1 MKNIIDVFKLFDNKF
16 KKDFF
21 KIQLYTLFIS
31 IGNTITIY
39 LYGLVV
45 LLLSK
50 PPTVTTNEYYIMIN
64 NIFKF
69 ENSKIFFLYFLAF
82 VVVYSCIIALLN
94 FYILK
99 KTNLFSNKIAAN
111 IQQKVYKYYLNL
123 DYTSFVSRGFNNK
136 ISELVMDTEKMYS
149 LISGFLQSFF
159 HFYNLIFTFILLMF
173 VSVSI
178 ALLNILFL
186 ASIYFL
192 IYSKFKK
199 IFKNN
204 SELFSNV
211 SASMIEIF
219 NNSLQGFRE
228 TKIYKLENLNLT
240 KVTELNTIL
249 AKSKAF
255 SQTLIMTPR
264 LFVEAL
270 FLFLLLLIIILN
282 YQFNIDQNL
291 FFTLSIFAI
300 SFAKLIPSFQ
310 NFYSTFSTIKDGA
323 ESYKK
328 ISLVLKQLYD
338 IENNLNIDDELN
350 KDLKKINK
358 IEIKDVM
365 FKYNDK
371 VIFKDLNFTINRKD
385 KIFINGPSGSGKSTF
400 LDLVT
405 GFISPNTGKILLNDE
420 TQNILYKRINLKY
433 LSQNSFL
440 FKGSILEN
448 ITLKKIIDK
457 NEIDYLKKIIS
468 NLFLDDLITNEE
480 DLEKD
485 TGDFANRIS
494 GGQKQ
499 RILLARA
506 LYFKPDLLI
515 LDESLNAIDYDRKS
529 KILDY
534 LLSNDNFVLLYVS
547 HDLDFKEKFN
557 KNLNTSKINK
567 ILN

>member
-1 MKNIIDVFKLFDNKF
+1 MKNIIDLFKLFDNKF

-21 KIQLYTLFIS
+21 KLQLHTLFIS

-50 PPTVTTNEYYIMIN
+50 SSSVISNKYYIMVN
-64 NIFKF
+64 DIFKF
-69 ENSKIFFLYFLAF
+69 ENSKIFFLYFLVF
-82 VVVYSCIIALLN
+82 VVVYSCVIALLN

-99 KTNLFSNKIAAN
+99 KTNFFSNEIAAN
-111 IQQKVYKYYLNL
+111 IQQNVYKYYLNL
-123 DYTSFVSRGFNNK
+123 DYSSFVNKGFNNK

-159 HFYNLIFTFILLMF
+159 HLYNLIFTFILLMF

-199 IFKNN
+199 IFKKN

-282 YQFNIDQNL
+282 YQFNIAQNL

-328 ISLVLKQLYD
+328 ISLVLKQLYN
-338 IENNLNIDDELN
+338 IENNLGDDDKLNIDLE
-350 KDLKKINK
+350 KINK

-365 FKYNDK
+365 FKYNEK
-371 VIFKDLNFTINRKD
+371 MIFKDLNFIINKKD

-405 GFISPNTGKILLNDE
+405 GFISPNAGKILLNNE
-420 TQNILYKRINLKY
+420 SQNILYKKINLKY

-448 ITLKKIIDK
+448 ITLKKIINKD
-457 NEIDYLKKIIS
+457 ELDHLKKIIT
-468 NLFLDDLITNEE
+468 NLHLDDLITNEQ

-485 TGDFANRIS
+485 TGDFANKIS

-534 LLSNDNFVLLYVS
+534 LLSSFDFVLLYVS
-547 HDLDFKEKFN
+547 HDSDFNEKFN
-557 KNLNTSKINK
+557 KNLNISKINK
-567 ILN
+567 ISH

>member
-199 IFKNN
+199 IFK
-204 SELFSNV
+204 
-211 SASMIEIF
+211 
-219 NNSLQGFRE
+219 
-228 TKIYKLENLNLT
+228 KI
-240 KVTELNTIL
+240 
-249 AKSKAF
+249 
-255 SQTLIMTPR
+255 
-264 LFVEAL
+264 
-270 FLFLLLLIIILN
+270 
-282 YQFNIDQNL
+282 
-291 FFTLSIFAI
+291 
-300 SFAKLIPSFQ
+300 Q
-310 NFYSTFSTIKDGA
+310 NF
-323 ESYKK
+323 
-328 ISLVLKQLYD
+328 
-338 IENNLNIDDELN
+338 
-350 KDLKKINK
+350 
-358 IEIKDVM
+358 
-365 FKYNDK
+365 
-371 VIFKDLNFTINRKD
+371 
-385 KIFINGPSGSGKSTF
+385 F
-400 LDLVT
+400 LM
-405 GFISPNTGKILLNDE
+405 SRH
-420 TQNILYKRINLKY
+420 Q
-433 LSQNSFL
+433 
-440 FKGSILEN
+440 
-448 ITLKKIIDK
+448 
-457 NEIDYLKKIIS
+457 
-468 NLFLDDLITNEE
+468 
-480 DLEKD
+480 
-485 TGDFANRIS
+485 
-494 GGQKQ
+494 
-499 RILLARA
+499 
-506 LYFKPDLLI
+506 
-515 LDESLNAIDYDRKS
+515 
-529 KILDY
+529 
-534 LLSNDNFVLLYVS
+534 
-547 HDLDFKEKFN
+547 
-557 KNLNTSKINK
+557 
-567 ILN
+567 

>member
-199 IFKNN
+199 IFKKN

>member
-192 IYSKFKK
+192 IYSKFKRFLK
-199 IFKNN
+199 N
-204 SELFSNV
+204 SELFLMSRH
-211 SASMIEIF
+211 
-219 NNSLQGFRE
+219 Q
-228 TKIYKLENLNLT
+228 
-240 KVTELNTIL
+240 
-249 AKSKAF
+249 
-255 SQTLIMTPR
+255 
-264 LFVEAL
+264 
-270 FLFLLLLIIILN
+270 
-282 YQFNIDQNL
+282 
-291 FFTLSIFAI
+291 
-300 SFAKLIPSFQ
+300 
-310 NFYSTFSTIKDGA
+310 
-323 ESYKK
+323 
-328 ISLVLKQLYD
+328 
-338 IENNLNIDDELN
+338 
-350 KDLKKINK
+350 
-358 IEIKDVM
+358 
-365 FKYNDK
+365 
-371 VIFKDLNFTINRKD
+371 
-385 KIFINGPSGSGKSTF
+385 
-400 LDLVT
+400 
-405 GFISPNTGKILLNDE
+405 
-420 TQNILYKRINLKY
+420 
-433 LSQNSFL
+433 
-440 FKGSILEN
+440 
-448 ITLKKIIDK
+448 
-457 NEIDYLKKIIS
+457 
-468 NLFLDDLITNEE
+468 
-480 DLEKD
+480 
-485 TGDFANRIS
+485 
-494 GGQKQ
+494 
-499 RILLARA
+499 
-506 LYFKPDLLI
+506 
-515 LDESLNAIDYDRKS
+515 
-529 KILDY
+529 
-534 LLSNDNFVLLYVS
+534 
-547 HDLDFKEKFN
+547 
-557 KNLNTSKINK
+557 
-567 ILN
+567 